1 MNQLSLLKSQ
11 RFFPLFLT
19 QCLGAFNDNIYKN
32 SLVILIIFQGD
43 MLYNIPTTQLV
54 TMSAGLFILPFFLFS
69 ATAGQLADK
78 YEKAWVI
85 QQTKRLEIVIM
96 SLSFIGFYTHNIG
109 FLIVLLFLMGM
120 QSALFSPIKY
130 AILPQQLQ
138 KEELMAGNGL
148 LSMGGFLAILLG
160 TILGGILISIAD
172 YGALLVSGIVFVVA
186 ILGYMTS
193 LYIPKAA
200 APDADIKLN
209 WNIFTQTWR
218 TFQFALER
226 KDVFIAII
234 TASWF
239 WFVGSTFLSQVPAY
253 AKYVLGSNNEVI
265 TLLLF
270 MFSFGIGLGSILCEK
285 LSKGRIELGLVVVG
299 TIGLILFPID
309 LYFASQPFVSLRLS
323 AGELGLWQFLA
334 LDGSWRVLLDLAL
347 IGLFGGIYIVPL
359 NTTVQQRSNPKFRA
373 RIISGANICN
383 ALFMVA
389 SAISIVVLLG
399 FGFTIP
405 QILLSQAVFTLLI
418 VGVLFFIMPEF
429 ILSFLAWTGIQSR
442 K

>member
-1 MNQLSLLKSQ
+1 
-11 RFFPLFLT
+11 
-19 QCLGAFNDNIYKN
+19 
-32 SLVILIIFQGD
+32 V
-43 MLYNIPTTQLV
+43 
-54 TMSAGLFILPFFLFS
+54 
-69 ATAGQLADK
+69 
-78 YEKAWVI
+78 
-85 QQTKRLEIVIM
+85 
-96 SLSFIGFYTHNIG
+96 
-109 FLIVLLFLMGM
+109 
-120 QSALFSPIKY
+120 
-130 AILPQQLQ
+130 
-138 KEELMAGNGL
+138 
-148 LSMGGFLAILLG
+148 
-160 TILGGILISIAD
+160 
-172 YGALLVSGIVFVVA
+172 
-186 ILGYMTS
+186 TS
-193 LYIPKAA
+193 LYIPKTAA
-200 APDADIKLN
+200 SDVNIKLN

-239 WFVGSTFLSQVPAY
+239 WFVGATFLSQVPAY
-253 AKYVLGSNNEVI
+253 AKYILGSNNEVI

-299 TIGLILFPID
+299 AIGLILFPID
-309 LYFASQPFVSLRLS
+309 LYFASQPFVNLHLS

-359 NTTVQQRSNPKFRA
+359 NTTVQQRSHPKFRA

-405 QILLSQAVFTLLI
+405 QIMLSQAVFTLLI

-429 ILSFLAWTGIQSR
+429 VLSFLAWIGVR
-442 K
+442 KNTIEP